1 MTDAEY
7 LFKQTERER
16 KRNARGAKN
25 KIKGGG
31 GAVRLPSDNLTK
43 KEREAMNGET
53 VTYKVHSPVK
63 WPEFKRWPPDI
74 QREYFKRL
82 DTSYRPTAEMY
93 AAMFG
98 VSKNSVSVLR
108 ASLGVKTGNRGRNL
122 PDAAGWQ
129 RFTNRGGGEE
139 EKAAPEETPPEEKPL
154 TIQNALEAY
163 ARGSME
169 RMDAERMAKI
179 LRALIGTGAKVTIEV
194 TL

>member
-7 LFKQTERER
+7 LFKLTERER
-16 KRNARGAKN
+16 KRIGSGDFN
-25 KIKGGG
+25 KKRQGGRR
-31 GAVRLPSDNLTK
+31 VRLPSDNLTK
-43 KEREAMNGET
+43 KEREAMNGEI

-93 AAMFG
+93 ADMFG
-98 VSKNSVSVLR
+98 VSKNTVSTLR

-139 EKAAPEETPPEEKPL
+139 EKTAPEEAAPETL
-154 TIQNALEAY
+154 TIHDECEDF
-163 ARGSME
+163 ARGQAE
-169 RMDAERMAKI
+169 QIDAERIAGM
-179 LRALIGTGAKVTIEV
+179 LRALIGTGAKLTIEV

>member
-7 LFKQTERER
+7 LFKLTERER
-16 KRNARGAKN
+16 KRNARGEKN

-82 DTSYRPTAEMY
+82 DTSYRPTAAMY
-93 AAMFG
+93 AEMFEIG
-98 VSKNSVSVLR
+98 VTAIGKLR
-108 ASLGVKTGNRGRNL
+108 AQLGIKTGNRGRSL
-122 PDAAGWQ
+122 PFYDGWQ

-139 EKAAPEETPPEEKPL
+139 EKAAPETEKTEKP
-154 TIQNALEAY
+154 EAS
-163 ARGSME
+163 APIM
-169 RMDAERMAKI
+169 RMDKDGISFEPSFDPVVEMIRS
-179 LRALIGTGAKVTIEV
+179 LRGTGAKVTIEV

>member
-7 LFKQTERER
+7 LFKLTERER
-16 KRNARGAKN
+16 KRNARGEKN

-31 GAVRLPSDNLTK
+31 GRVAVRLPSDNLTK

-93 AAMFG
+93 ADMFG

-139 EKAAPEETPPEEKPL
+139 EKAQPEEATPETL
-154 TIQNALEAY
+154 TIHDECETF
-163 ARGSME
+163 AREQAEQIDVE
-169 RMDAERMAKI
+169 RIAGMF
-179 LRALIGTGAKVTIEV
+179 RALIGTGAKLTIEV

>member
-7 LFKQTERER
+7 LFKLTERER
-16 KRNARGAKN
+16 KRNARGEKN

-53 VTYKVHSPVK
+53 VTYKVYSPVK

-98 VSKNSVSVLR
+98 VSKNTVSALR

-129 RFTNRGGGEE
+129 RFTNRGGRRGRESSAGRRDTAGNADDPRRMRDFCPRTGGADRRG
-139 EKAAPEETPPEEKPL
+139 KDRRNAP
-154 TIQNALEAY
+154 
-163 ARGSME
+163 
-169 RMDAERMAKI
+169 
-179 LRALIGTGAKVTIEV
+179 GAHWHGCQADD
-194 TL
+194 

>member
-7 LFKQTERER
+7 LFKLTERER
-16 KRNARGAKN
+16 KRNARGEKN

-98 VSKNSVSVLR
+98 VSKNTVSVLR

-139 EKAAPEETPPEEKPL
+139 EKTAPEEETPPETL
-154 TIQNALEAY
+154 TIHDKCEAFAREQAEQIDVERIAGMLWALF
-163 ARGSME
+163 
-169 RMDAERMAKI
+169 
-179 LRALIGTGAKVTIEV
+179 GTGAKLTIEV

>member
-7 LFKQTERER
+7 LFKLTERER
-16 KRNARGAKN
+16 KRNARGEKN

-43 KEREAMNGET
+43 KEREAMNGEI

-82 DTSYRPTAEMY
+82 DTSYRQTAEMY

-98 VSKNSVSVLR
+98 VSKNTVSTLR

-139 EKAAPEETPPEEKPL
+139 EKAAPEEAAPEEKPL
-154 TIQNALEAY
+154 TNQNALEAY

-169 RMDAERMAKI
+169 RMDAEQMAKI

>member
-16 KRNARGAKN
+16 KRNSYGEKN
-25 KIKGGG
+25 KKRGGG
-31 GAVRLPSDNLTK
+31 RIVRLPSDNLTK

-98 VSKNSVSVLR
+98 VSKNTVSVLR
-108 ASLGVKTGNRGRNL
+108 AQLGIKTGNRGRDL

-139 EKAAPEETPPEEKPL
+139 EKAPPEEASEKEL
-154 TIQNALEAY
+154 YEGAKTILEED
-163 ARGSME
+163 E
-169 RMDAERMAKI
+169 RAVDAERIAGM
-179 LRALIGTGAKVTIEV
+179 LRALIGTGAKLTIEV

>member
-7 LFKQTERER
+7 LFKLTERER
-16 KRNARGAKN
+16 KRNARGEKN

-31 GAVRLPSDNLTK
+31 GAVRLASDNLTK

-122 PDAAGWQ
+122 PDDAGWK
-129 RFTNRGGGEE
+129 RFTSRGGGEE
-139 EKAAPEETPPEEKPL
+139 EKAAPEEAAPETL
-154 TIQNALEAY
+154 TIHDEC
-163 ARGSME
+163 E
-169 RMDAERMAKI
+169 RFSREQAEQIDVDRIAGM
-179 LRALIGTGAKVTIEV
+179 LRALIGTGAKLTIEV

>member
-1 MTDAEY
+1 MTDAEKI
-7 LFKQTERER
+7 FNQTVQER
-16 KRNARGAKN
+16 KRIARGEKN

-31 GAVRLPSDNLTK
+31 RAVRLPSDNLTK

-93 AAMFG
+93 ADMFG
-98 VSKNSVSVLR
+98 VSKNTVSTLR
-108 ASLGVKTGNRGRNL
+108 ASLGVKAGNRGRNL

-139 EKAAPEETPPEEKPL
+139 EKAAPEEAAPETL
-154 TIQNALEAY
+154 TIHDECETF
-163 ARGSME
+163 ARKQAE
-169 RMDAERMAKI
+169 QIDAERIAGM
-179 LRALIGTGAKVTIEV
+179 LRALIGTGAKLTIEV

>member
-7 LFKQTERER
+7 LFKLTEREH
-16 KRNARGAKN
+16 KRNARGEKN

-82 DTSYRPTAEMY
+82 DTSYRPTAAMY
-93 AAMFG
+93 AEMFEIG
-98 VSKNSVSVLR
+98 VTAIGKLR
-108 ASLGVKTGNRGRNL
+108 AQLGIKTGNRGRSL
-122 PDAAGWQ
+122 PFYDGWQ
-129 RFTNRGGGEE
+129 RFMSKGADEE
-139 EKAAPEETPPEEKPL
+139 EKETPSEEKPL
-154 TIQNALEAY
+154 TIHNEGEHF
-163 ARGSME
+163 AREQAEQIDVE
-169 RMDAERMAKI
+169 RIAGM

>member
-16 KRNARGAKN
+16 KRNSYGEKN
-25 KIKGGG
+25 KKRGGG
-31 GAVRLPSDNLTK
+31 RIVRLPSDNLTK
-43 KEREAMNGET
+43 KERDAMNGET
-53 VTYKVHSPVK
+53 VTYRIHSPVK

-93 AAMFG
+93 ADMFG

-129 RFTNRGGGEE
+129 RFTNRGGSEE
-139 EKAAPEETPPEEKPL
+139 EKAAPETL
-154 TIQNALEAY
+154 TIHNECEKF
-163 ARGSME
+163 AREQAEQIDVE
-169 RMDAERMAKI
+169 RIAGM
-179 LRALIGTGAKVTIEV
+179 LRALIGTGAKLTIEV

>member
-31 GAVRLPSDNLTK
+31 GAVRLPSDNLAK

-122 PDAAGWQ
+122 PDAVGWQ

-139 EKAAPEETPPEEKPL
+139 EKAAPDEAAPETL
-154 TIQNALEAY
+154 TIHNEGEHF
-163 ARGSME
+163 AREQAEKIDVE
-169 RMDAERMAKI
+169 RIAEM
-179 LRALIGTGAKVTIEV
+179 LRALIGTGAKLTIEV

>member
-7 LFKQTERER
+7 LFKLTERER

-31 GAVRLPSDNLTK
+31 RAVRLPSDNLTK

-63 WPEFKRWPPDI
+63 WPEFKHWPPDI

-98 VSKNSVSVLR
+98 VSKKSVSVLR

-139 EKAAPEETPPEEKPL
+139 EKTAPEEAAPETL
-154 TIQNALEAY
+154 TIHDECEAF
-163 ARGSME
+163 AREQAEQIDVE
-169 RMDAERMAKI
+169 RIAGM
-179 LRALIGTGAKVTIEV
+179 LRALIGTGAKLTIEV

>member
-7 LFKQTERER
+7 LFKLTELER
-16 KRNARGAKN
+16 KRNARGEKN

-31 GAVRLPSDNLTK
+31 RAVRLPSDNLTK

-93 AAMFG
+93 SAMFG

-108 ASLGVKTGNRGRNL
+108 AQLGIKTGHRGRNL
-122 PDAAGWQ
+122 PDADGWQ

-139 EKAAPEETPPEEKPL
+139 EKAAPEEAAPETL
-154 TIQNALEAY
+154 TIHDECETF
-163 ARGSME
+163 ARE
-169 RMDAERMAKI
+169 KAEQIDAERIAEM
-179 LRALIGTGAKVTIEV
+179 LRALIGTGAKLTIEV

>member
-1 MTDAEY
+1 
-7 LFKQTERER
+7 
-16 KRNARGAKN
+16 
-25 KIKGGG
+25 
-31 GAVRLPSDNLTK
+31 
-43 KEREAMNGET
+43 MNGET

-63 WPEFKRWPPDI
+63 WPDFKRWPPDI

-82 DTSYRPTAEMY
+82 DTSYRPTVEMY

-129 RFTNRGGGEE
+129 RFINRGGGEE
-139 EKAAPEETPPEEKPL
+139 EKTAPEEAAPETL
-154 TIQNALEAY
+154 TIHDECETF
-163 ARGSME
+163 AREQAEKIDVE
-169 RMDAERMAKI
+169 RIAGM
-179 LRALIGTGAKVTIEV
+179 LRALIGTGAKLTIEV

>member
-7 LFKQTERER
+7 LFKLTERER
-16 KRNARGAKN
+16 KRNARGEKN
-25 KIKGGG
+25 KIKGGA

-98 VSKNSVSVLR
+98 VSKNTVSALR

-122 PDAAGWQ
+122 PDAAGLQ

-139 EKAAPEETPPEEKPL
+139 EKAAPETL
-154 TIQNALEAY
+154 TIHDECETF
-163 ARGSME
+163 ARE
-169 RMDAERMAKI
+169 QAEQIDAERIAGM
-179 LRALIGTGAKVTIEV
+179 LRALIGTGAKLTIEV

>member
-1 MTDAEY
+1 MTDAEKV
-7 LFKQTERER
+7 FNQTVQER
-16 KRNARGAKN
+16 KRIARGEKN

-31 GAVRLPSDNLTK
+31 RAVRLPSDNLTK

-108 ASLGVKTGNRGRNL
+108 ASLGVKTGNRGRKL

-139 EKAAPEETPPEEKPL
+139 EKAQPEEAAPETL
-154 TIQNALEAY
+154 TIHNECEKF
-163 ARGSME
+163 AREQAEQIDVE
-169 RMDAERMAKI
+169 RIAGM
-179 LRALIGTGAKVTIEV
+179 LRALIGTGAKLTIEV

>member
-7 LFKQTERER
+7 LFKLTERER
-16 KRNARGAKN
+16 KRNARGEKN

-93 AAMFG
+93 ADMFG

-139 EKAAPEETPPEEKPL
+139 EKAAQEEASEKELYDGAKTILEED
-154 TIQNALEAY
+154 
-163 ARGSME
+163 E
-169 RMDAERMAKI
+169 RAVDAERIAGM
-179 LRALIGTGAKVTIEV
+179 LRALIGTGAKLTIEV

>member
-1 MTDAEY
+1 MNDAEY
-7 LFKQTERER
+7 LFKLTERER
-16 KRNARGAKN
+16 KRNARGEKN

-43 KEREAMNGET
+43 KEREAMNGEI

-93 AAMFG
+93 ADMFG
-98 VSKNSVSVLR
+98 VSKNTVSTLR

-129 RFTNRGGGEE
+129 RFTSRGGGEE
-139 EKAAPEETPPEEKPL
+139 EKAAPEEAAPETL
-154 TIQNALEAY
+154 TIHDECETF
-163 ARGSME
+163 ARE
-169 RMDAERMAKI
+169 QAEQIDAERIAGM
-179 LRALIGTGAKVTIEV
+179 LRALIGTGAKLTIEV

>member
-1 MTDAEY
+1 MTDAEKV
-7 LFKQTERER
+7 FNQTVQER
-16 KRNARGAKN
+16 KRIARGEKN

-108 ASLGVKTGNRGRNL
+108 ASLGIKTGNRGRNL

-129 RFTNRGGGEE
+129 RFTNRGGR
-139 EKAAPEETPPEEKPL
+139 
-154 TIQNALEAY
+154 
-163 ARGSME
+163 RGRENIAGGS
-169 RMDAERMAKI
+169 
-179 LRALIGTGAKVTIEV
+179 GTGNADDPQRMREICPRTGGADRRGTNRRNDPGANWHGRE
-194 TL
+194 TDD

>member
-16 KRNARGAKN
+16 KRIARGAKN

-139 EKAAPEETPPEEKPL
+139 EKAAPDEAAPETL
-154 TIQNALEAY
+154 TIHNEGEHF
-163 ARGSME
+163 AREQAEKIDVE
-169 RMDAERMAKI
+169 RIAEM
-179 LRALIGTGAKVTIEV
+179 LRALIGTGAKLTIEV

>member
-7 LFKQTERER
+7 LFKLTERER

-53 VTYKVHSPVK
+53 VTY
-63 WPEFKRWPPDI
+63 
-74 QREYFKRL
+74 
-82 DTSYRPTAEMY
+82 
-93 AAMFG
+93 
-98 VSKNSVSVLR
+98 
-108 ASLGVKTGNRGRNL
+108 LGIKTWNRGRNL

-129 RFTNRGGGEE
+129 RFISKVGGEE
-139 EKAAPEETPPEEKPL
+139 EKAAPEEAAPEPL
-154 TIQNALEAY
+154 TIHDECEAF
-163 ARGSME
+163 ARE
-169 RMDAERMAKI
+169 QAEQIDAERIAGM